1 MHDAV
6 SLEARG
12 VPTAAVVTTEFRTE
26 AYTQVEALGMRGLE
40 PAIIDHPL
48 STLTDDEISARAH
61 QAVDRIRAI
70 WLGSSRDND

>member
-6 SLEARG
+6 SLETRG

-26 AYTQVEALGMRGLE
+26 AYTQVEALGMPGLD

-48 STLTDDEISARAH
+48 STLSDDEISVRAH
-61 QAVDRIRAI
+61 QAVERVQAI
-70 WLGSSRDND
+70 WLGLPRDDS